1 MLTLRWRINPIH
13 TTMKHESMRYG
24 YVLVYT
30 VRVLAFLAL
39 VSAMAYSI
47 HELWDYTWR
56 GEKEKIAAINA
67 ANLEEQAALAASAAE
82 YEADC
87 AAAQQ
92 AQQAREEQRRQL
104 KPVLEQALAELCGQV
119 DIMQNEIARFDS
131 GYKRNETLTGKL
143 KVMGVEKPEC
153 ERVAHALDETDA
165 LVLTDKGVLT
175 NVLSDNFDGMI
186 APLQQR
192 MQEIEKEIADK
203 KRELRELMDKYKPIK
218 KEVRTP
224 VVKQEE
230 DMTVVNTVYGNL
242 PGSKVKARVR
252 EIRTDLPILTEL
264 SAFSTEKSINCVV
277 NIKETTTKLLKWL
290 PSTPPPH
297 IFTEE
302 EVSYVYEDPQWSAE
316 DALKRDLLVSAIKRL
331 EEEYNKL
338 KGQITELGN
347 RKVRSIALVNNKW
360 VIEGFISAARH
371 VVGQIMSIADYDV
384 EAALAA
390 ARAEKEARDRQ
401 IAAEAKDAR
410 NKARNTY
417 MERGLELMQID
428 GYKRIGG
435 GWELVLFPWQNGPLY
450 ALAGGWLL
458 WLVLMI
464 LADFTACP
472 LVTALRTQSLDDKN
486 KQF

>member
-1 MLTLRWRINPIH
+1 
-13 TTMKHESMRYG
+13 MKHESMRYG
-24 YVLVYT
+24 YTLVYT

-39 VSAMAYSI
+39 ISAMVYSI
-47 HELWDYTWR
+47 IGLWSYTVT
-56 GEKEKIAAINA
+56 GERIKSLAIDA
-67 ANLEEQAALAASAAE
+67 ANKIEQEALVASAKE

-92 AQQAREEQRRQL
+92 AQQARKAQRLQL

-119 DIMQNEIARFDS
+119 DIMQNEVVRFDS
-131 GYKRNETLTGKL
+131 DYKRNETLTGEL

-165 LVLTDKGVLT
+165 LVRRDKGVLT

-192 MQEIEKEIADK
+192 LQEIEKEIADK

-242 PGSKVKARVR
+242 PGREVKARVR

-331 EEEYNKL
+331 EEECNKL

-390 ARAEKEARDRQ
+390 ARAEKAARDQR
-401 IAAEAKDAR
+401 IAAVAKDAR
-410 NKARNTY
+410 NKARRAY
-417 MERGLELMQID
+417 IWGGLGLMLIP
-428 GYKRIGG
+428 
-435 GWELVLFPWQNGPLY
+435 VASPLF
-450 ALAGGWLL
+450 AFVGGWLA

-472 LVTALRTQSLDDKN
+472 LVTALRTQSLDEKY
-486 KQF
+486 KQS